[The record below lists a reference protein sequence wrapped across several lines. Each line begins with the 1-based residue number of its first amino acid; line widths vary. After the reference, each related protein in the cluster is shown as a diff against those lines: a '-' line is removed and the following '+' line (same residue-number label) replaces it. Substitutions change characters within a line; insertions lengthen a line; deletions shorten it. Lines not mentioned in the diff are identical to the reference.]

1 MTALEQFLLYNLLPS
16 VAVGALVW
24 LLVVAAFNLLP
35 IRQAVLRLCL
45 LWMPLAK
52 SLFVLLGIGLILPW
66 PEPFFRSWQAAAL
79 APRQVIPFLLLWA
92 GGAALLYEAVVRRIR
107 KRLLREA
114 RPAPER
120 LERTLDEVLAA
131 HRQTTACRCDN
142 GLLCSPASLPRPQL
156 FVADDI
162 RSPLVLTAG
171 GEPAILLPTGL
182 ADTLDD
188 DELAGALAHEVT
200 HFGLRWPGWCSV
212 GGLRKLAIVSPVA
225 GLVSAHVHREEE
237 KACDDVA
244 VSITGDREAYADM
257 LLKSYRYALAQ
268 DRSLARQVAFLP
280 QLLGRRPA
288 LSERVERL
296 LHEPAPAAGRP
307 LQLLLTGLL
316 WLAASALLFQF

>member
-1 MTALEQFLLYNLLPS
+1 MTAVGQFLLYNLLPS

-24 LLVVAAFNLLP
+24 LVVVAAFNLLP

-66 PEPFFRSWQAAAL
+66 PEPFFRSWQDAVL

-92 GGAALLYEAVVRRIR
+92 GGAALLYEGVVRRIR
-107 KRLLREA
+107 KRLLQDV

-131 HRQTTACRCDN
+131 YRQTTACRCDN
-142 GLLCSPASLPRPQL
+142 GLLCSAASLPRPQL
-156 FVADDI
+156 FVVDDL

-171 GEPAILLPTGL
+171 GEPAILLPAGL
-182 ADTLDD
+182 AETLGD

-200 HFGLRWPGWCSV
+200 HFGLHWPGWCSV
-212 GGLRKLAIVSPVA
+212 GGLRKLAVVSPVA
-225 GLVSAHVHREEE
+225 ALVSAHIHREEE
-237 KACDDVA
+237 KACDDMA
-244 VSITGDREAYADM
+244 VRITGDRETYADM

-268 DRSLARQVAFLP
+268 DRSLARHLAFLP

-296 LHEPAPAAGRP
+296 LHDPAPAAGRP
-307 LQLLLTGLL
+307 LQVLLTLLL
-316 WLAASALLFQF
+316 WVAASTLIFQF

>member
-1 MTALEQFLLYNLLPS
+1 MTMVGNFLLYNLLPS
-16 VAVGALVW
+16 LVVGALVW
-24 LLVVAAFNLLP
+24 LLVVVAFNLLP
-35 IRQAVLRLCL
+35 IRQATLRLCL

-66 PEPFFRSWQAAAL
+66 PEPLFRSWQAAAL
-79 APRQVIPFLLLWA
+79 SPRQVIPVLLIWA
-92 GGAALLYEAVVRRIR
+92 GGALLLYEVVIR
-107 KRLLREA
+107 KARSGLLREA
-114 RPAPER
+114 QPAPER
-120 LERTLDEVLAA
+120 LERMLDDVLAA
-131 HRQTTACRCDN
+131 YRQTTACRCDN
-142 GLLCSPASLPRPQL
+142 GLGCSAASLPRPEL
-156 FVADDI
+156 LLSDRVP
-162 RSPLVLTAG
+162 SPLALMAA
-171 GEPAILLPTGL
+171 GEPVILFPAAL
-182 ADTLDD
+182 AGKLNDE
-188 DELAGALAHEVT
+188 ELAGALAHEVG